1 MTNKNKLVVGRQV
14 GVMALGL
21 LLAGCSGTLA
31 PIPMTSVSSS
41 GVVLQG
47 TLVPSMDFSGTFALA
62 SADGLVTC
70 QGSTASSGQGTI
82 SCSDGQSASM
92 TIPKPPYGRM
102 NGSYVD
108 NFPWGN
114 VAVGWGSQADIAG
127 LTALLP

>member
-1 MTNKNKLVVGRQV
+1 
-14 GVMALGL
+14 MAARRNLFNTLGIAMSLGL
-21 LLAGCSGTLA
+21 FLAGCTGALA

-62 SADGLVTC
+62 SADGLITC
-70 QGSTASSGQGTI
+70 EGETASSGLGNI
-82 SCSDGQSASM
+82 NCSDGQSASM

-108 NFPWGN
+108 TFPWGT
-114 VAVGWGSQADIAG
+114 VAVGWGNEADVAG